1 MLYAKKMSDSLLVL
15 IKMHTFAVRFHIL
28 CFIFYVLIAM
38 VNPFFTLGYGG
49 PEYFCDRE
57 AETAKLVEAHTNGRN
72 VALISPRRLGKTGL
86 IHHTFHRLT
95 SEDESR
101 RCFYIDIYN
110 TQNQRDFVL
119 ALAKEILGKMDSFG
133 EKLMTQLTTFFKS
146 CRPVFSMDPYSGV
159 PTVSLDIQ
167 PQHSESSFKEIL
179 EYMKSSGH
187 ECFVAIDE
195 FQQILEYPEK
205 GTEALIRS
213 VVQFAPNVH
222 FVFAGSKQHLMAN
235 IFSSPRRPFYQSTTR
250 MSISPLNEDVY
261 YEFAARL
268 MRQSGKELPEEIFHN
283 VYTFAHGFTYYI
295 QDIMNRLYSK
305 NIESISMETLMH
317 VYSEIKAEGETV
329 YKDYCDLLA
338 KGQLRLLL
346 ALAAEDT
353 VAQPYET
360 NFMHRHHLTAVSSVR
375 LALNALVKNGVV
387 EKSSKGFSIYDR
399 YLSLWLK

>member
-1 MLYAKKMSDSLLVL
+1 MF
-15 IKMHTFAVRFHIL
+15 FAT
-28 CFIFYVLIAM
+28 M
-38 VNPFFTLGYGG
+38 TNPFFTLGYGG

-57 AETAKLVEAHTNGRN
+57 AETAKLVEALTNGRN

-95 SEDESR
+95 NEDESR

-110 TQNQRDFVL
+110 TQNQHDFVL
-119 ALAKEILGKMDSFG
+119 ALAKEILGKIDSFG
-133 EKLMTQLTTFFKS
+133 EKLMAQLTTFFKS

-167 PQHSESSFKEIL
+167 PQQSETSLKEIM

-250 MSISPLNEDVY
+250 MSISPLKEDVY
-261 YEFAARL
+261 YEFAAKL
-268 MRQSGKELPEEIFHN
+268 MRQSGKELPEEVFHN

-305 NIESISMETLMH
+305 NTKKISMENLMQ
-317 VYSEIKAEGETV
+317 VYAEIKEEGETV

-338 KGQLRLLL
+338 KGQLRLLR

-353 VAQPYET
+353 VTQPHET
-360 NFMHRHHLTAVSSVR
+360 AFMQRHRLTAVSSVK
-375 LALNALVKNGVV
+375 LALNALVKNGIV
-387 EKSSKGFSIYDR
+387 EKSAAGFSIYDR
-399 YLSLWLK
+399 YLSLWLS